1 MIYCNF
7 EFLFFFFAAAHGAQ
21 QEVALKNTS
30 SVGGST
36 TADLGRFLVQ
46 DDSSQENENIRGMY
60 CTVLRHNLKACC
72 H

>member
-1 MIYCNF
+1 MICCNF
-7 EFLFFFFAAAHGAQ
+7 EFLFFAAAHGAQ

-30 SVGGST
+30 SVVGGT

-60 CTVLRHNLKACC
+60 CITSYII
-72 H
+72 

>member
-1 MIYCNF
+1 MIP
-7 EFLFFFFAAAHGAQ
+7 FFAAAHGAQ

-46 DDSSQENENIRGMY
+46 DDSSQENGNIRGMY
-60 CTVLRHNLKACC
+60 YVIIWKPAVIDLTTEYKDIL
-72 H
+72 

>member
-1 MIYCNF
+1 MNS
-7 EFLFFFFAAAHGAQ
+7 FFAAAHGAQ

-46 DDSSQENENIRGMY
+46 DDSSQENENIRGIY
-60 CTVLRHNLKACC
+60 VIFWKPAVINLTT
-72 H
+72 